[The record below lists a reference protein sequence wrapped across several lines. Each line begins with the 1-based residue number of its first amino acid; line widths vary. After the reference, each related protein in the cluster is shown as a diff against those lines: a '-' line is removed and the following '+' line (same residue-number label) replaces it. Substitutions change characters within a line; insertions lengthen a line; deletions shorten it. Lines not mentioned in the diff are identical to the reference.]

1 MHRKVSG
8 RPSGIAFIFGAGCE
22 DTTVP
27 GGMRI
32 NYSNDPQPRAAHR
45 PDREC
50 ARRPKTA
57 SSDKLCAVPNAAEL
71 RKTTRRNTAPWLGL
85 LLAVC
90 AIGCN
95 AGFFLSIP
103 WQGAIAWLS
112 LLLGAMALIFLAV
125 GLWRA
130 YGQAR
135 VYGGKVLSVVL
146 AIIAMFPVGLSAV
159 GFVVTRKLPSAAAA
173 PQVGQK
179 VPDFTLPDTAGQP
192 MSLDQLFAPA
202 SSGSQPPK
210 AVLLIFYRGYW

>member
-1 MHRKVSG
+1 
-8 RPSGIAFIFGAGCE
+8 
-22 DTTVP
+22 VP
-27 GGMRI
+27 
-32 NYSNDPQPRAAHR
+32 D
-45 PDREC
+45 
-50 ARRPKTA
+50 
-57 SSDKLCAVPNAAEL
+57 AAEL
-71 RKTTRRNTAPWLGL
+71 RKTAHKNIAPWWGL
-85 LLAVC
+85 LMAIC

-95 AGFFLSIP
+95 AAFFVSIP

-112 LLLGAMALIFLAV
+112 LLFAALALVFLAV

-146 AIIAMFPVGLSAV
+146 AVIALLPVGLSAV
-159 GFVVTRKLPSAAAA
+159 GFVATRKLPSAAAA

-179 VPDFTLPDTAGQP
+179 VPDFTLPDTTGKP

-202 SSGSQPPK
+202 SPGSQSPK